1 MDILVVSLLVF
12 ITIFFVLNFRK
23 RVRKT
28 DLESL
33 NNEIASDFAE
43 EYSLKENGELSSS
56 SMNELVDWAEEESMQ
71 RKIEQVSVIK
81 KF

>member
-12 ITIFFVLNFRK
+12 ITIIFVFNFRK
-23 RVRKT
+23 RVRET
-28 DLESL
+28 DLVSL

-43 EYSLKENGELSSS
+43 EYGLQENGELSST

-81 KF
+81 KL

>member
-56 SMNELVDWAEEESMQ
+56 SMNELVDWAEEDSMQ

-81 KF
+81 KL

>member
-12 ITIFFVLNFRK
+12 ITTIFVFNFRK

-43 EYSLKENGELSSS
+43 EYGLQENGELSST

-81 KF
+81 KV

>member
-43 EYSLKENGELSSS
+43 VYGLKENGELSSS

>member
-12 ITIFFVLNFRK
+12 ITIIFVFNFRK

-43 EYSLKENGELSSS
+43 EYGLQENGELSST

-81 KF
+81 KV

>member
-56 SMNELVDWAEEESMQ
+56 SMNELVDWAEEDSMQ

>member
-12 ITIFFVLNFRK
+12 ITIIFVFNFRK
-23 RVRKT
+23 RVRET
-28 DLESL
+28 DLVSL

-43 EYSLKENGELSSS
+43 EYGLQENGELSST
-56 SMNELVDWAEEESMQ
+56 SMNELVDWAEEDSMQ
-71 RKIEQVSVIK
+71 RKIEKVSVIK

>member
-56 SMNELVDWAEEESMQ
+56 SMNELVNWAEEDSMQ

>member
-43 EYSLKENGELSSS
+43 EYGLKENGDLSSS